1 MVCGQGSAAVRP
13 SRSCGIGGRVWHVVC
28 WGGGRAYTLAGSS
41 SRNLRAAQQARSRL
55 SGRGSGLGAIGSV
68 MRLTVTPLGASGRPA
83 SGVAGA
89 VVDYLEGEAG
99 DRGPSLLGGSI
110 ENTGAYYA
118 DSIEGPGRWLG
129 AGAAFRDLDGVVGR
143 DEFQRVLEG
152 RHPLTGERLVTAQG
166 SSQRGHLSVGT
177 AARTDESGTVQY
189 TVRDVARLALLR

>member
-1 MVCGQGSAAVRP
+1 
-13 SRSCGIGGRVWHVVC
+13 
-28 WGGGRAYTLAGSS
+28 
-41 SRNLRAAQQARSRL
+41 L
-55 SGRGSGLGAIGSV
+55 STTSKA
-68 MRLTVTPLGASGRPA
+68 RPA
-83 SGVAGA
+83 IAGA
-89 VVDYLEGEAG
+89 
-99 DRGPSLLGGSI
+99 SLLGGSI
-110 ENTGAYYA
+110 QSIGAYYA

-152 RHPLTGERLVTAQG
+152 RHPMIGERLVTAQG